1 MLTIPLAII
10 AARRTAR
17 RVRQLE
23 QRARANERLA
33 ELGTLT
39 GGLAHEIKNPLSS
52 INLNV
57 QLIEEDLRDLA
68 RQSGSAAAPA
78 ASAAPTGVA
87 ASAATTPSAANAP
100 ASTTQ
105 HTQHPPI
112 SPSPHAAQQSASSA
126 GFDDRLGRIRRRF
139 ESLSRETRR
148 LRDILDDFL
157 RFAGRMKL
165 DLAPV
170 DLNLLVSEV
179 ADFFQPQA
187 QAMAVTLRTQLS
199 PAPLAVPA
207 DASLLKQA
215 IFNLMINGCQAMA
228 NARAAPNA
236 AASAA
241 GSAESSSVA
250 SASPDA
256 HAAAPR
262 TGDAAQVHAGVA
274 PSEMIVRLHR
284 PMLAQNDGIEIHV
297 IDTGP
302 GIAPADLPRIFQPY
316 FSTKKGGTGLGLP
329 TARRI
334 VEEHGGTL
342 TVHTEPGRGSDFIIR
357 LPATREAAAL
367 EA

>member
-1 MLTIPLAII
+1 MLTIPLAIV
-10 AARRTAR
+10 ATRRTAR

-23 QRARANERLA
+23 QQARTNERLA

-57 QLIEEDLRDLA
+57 QLVEEDLRDLA
-68 RQSGSAAAPA
+68 KLGGAADPAQVAAPGERRMPRGSGSPVD
-78 ASAAPTGVA
+78 P
-87 ASAATTPSAANAP
+87 N
-100 ASTTQ
+100 
-105 HTQHPPI
+105 I
-112 SPSPHAAQQSASSA
+112 
-126 GFDDRLGRIRRRF
+126 DERIGRIRRRF

-170 DLNLLVSEV
+170 DLNGLVSEV
-179 ADFFQPQA
+179 VDFFQPQA
-187 QAMAVTLRTQLS
+187 QLMGVTLRTQPLS
-199 PAPLAVPA
+199 VPAIAAA

-215 IFNLMINGCQAMA
+215 LLNLMINGCQAMA
-228 NARAAPNA
+228 NARAAPSSA
-236 AASAA
+236 ASASGASTAASTVAASAA
-241 GSAESSSVA
+241 AISGSTAQAANLRDNSS
-250 SASPDA
+250 
-256 HAAAPR
+256 
-262 TGDAAQVHAGVA
+262 
-274 PSEMIVRLHR
+274 SEMIVRLHR
-284 PMLAQNDGIEIHV
+284 PMLAKGDGVEIHV

-302 GIAPADLPRIFQPY
+302 GIPADDLAKIFQPY

-334 VEEHGGTL
+334 VEEHGGAL

-357 LPATREAAAL
+357 LPMKQAMAVAD
-367 EA
+367 